1 MTREEFDE
9 LRIEFKEL
17 TFIDDDNILDMARER
32 PYLHSDYLNRYNKE
46 ILKLQQ
52 LKGKLDQL
60 FGEKYKEIKFNSKF
74 SWSTKGEIEN
84 QIYADDEYYTKKLE
98 YDFQKTVVDFLGDS
112 IDIIKGISFDIKN
125 YTEYKMFLLG
135 K

>member
-84 QIYADDEYYTKKLE
+84 
-98 YDFQKTVVDFLGDS
+98 
-112 IDIIKGISFDIKN
+112 
-125 YTEYKMFLLG
+125 
-135 K
+135 